1 MCAEDK
7 VLKRF
12 TITARFQLL
21 TAALT
26 EPHLEADGW
35 DPYFLIPFLAEIV
48 FAPILSESDG

>member
-1 MCAEDK
+1 VCAEDK